1 MRPQLVLMAK
11 APCIGRVKT
20 RLGADIGAVTAW
32 AFHRRCLFATARKLK
47 DPRWACW
54 LAVTPD
60 ATAREP
66 RLWPQGWAVVPQG
79 RGDLGQ
85 RMFAPLLHLPP
96 GPVVIVGSDIPDI
109 SAAHIAAAFA
119 ALGENDWVFGPA
131 TDGGYWL
138 VGAKRRPR
146 LVDPFHNPNGGGV
159 RWSSEH
165 ALADTLANLPD
176 GTDIGFV
183 ETLSDVDEI
192 EDLN

>member
-1 MRPQLVLMAK
+1 MSPAMTPQLVLMAK
-11 APCIGRVKT
+11 APRIGRVKT
-20 RLGADIGAVTAW
+20 RLGAGIGAVAAW

-47 DPRWACW
+47 DPRWTCR

-60 ATAREP
+60 AWARKP
-66 RLWPQGWAVVPQG
+66 NLWPKGWTVTAQGG
-79 RGDLGQ
+79 GDLGA
-85 RMFAPLLHLPP
+85 RMFAPLLNLPP
-96 GPVVIVGSDIPDI
+96 GPVVIVGSDIPGI
-109 SAAHIAAAFA
+109 SAAHVAAAFA

-146 LVDPFHNPNGGGV
+146 LADPFPGV

-176 GTDIGFV
+176 GTAVGFV
-183 ETLSDVDEI
+183 ETLSDVDEAA
-192 EDLN
+192 DLN